1 MVDHAEGEADVTSQE
16 RIRER
21 LLSIECGTC
30 GAEIVYSGTGRR
42 PRYCSATCRTRAWEL
57 RRAAAQ
63 LGHADPTPKVVR
75 EVVERTIEPTPR
87 RTATVST
94 VSSTPRTVQDW
105 LPLLD
110 QLTQQVRTQPES
122 VVRGPDDWQELAGA
136 VRELHDSFAWT
147 SHERNP
153 PAAERPGLS
162 RQQRRALERERRKR
176 EG

>member
-1 MVDHAEGEADVTSQE
+1 MTSQE
-16 RIRER
+16 PRIRER

-30 GAEIVYSGTGRR
+30 GAEVVYSGTGRR

-63 LGHADPTPKVVR
+63 LGRADPTPKVVR
-75 EVVERTIEPTPR
+75 EVIERTIEPAPGR
-87 RTATVST
+87 AATVPG
-94 VSSTPRTVQDW
+94 TPRTVHDW

-110 QLTQQVRTQPES
+110 ELTRQVRTQPES

-136 VRELHDSFAWT
+136 VRALHDSFVWT

-153 PAAERPGLS
+153 PPAAGPGLS

>member
-1 MVDHAEGEADVTSQE
+1 MTSQE
-16 RIRER
+16 PRIRER

-30 GAEIVYSGTGRR
+30 GTRIVYSGTGRR

-63 LGHADPTPKVVR
+63 LKHADPTPKVVR
-75 EVVERTIEPTPR
+75 EVIERTIEPAPGRAT
-87 RTATVST
+87 TVSG
-94 VSSTPRTVQDW
+94 TPRTVRDW

-110 QLTQQVRTQPES
+110 QLTQQVRTRPES